1 MEGGPA
7 IKLFERKAVINILLV
22 WSISVIFIL
31 IKGNLLHSSL
41 TKGIDIDLVIIFT
54 VFLLAS
60 GESSPGIF
68 VFCQG
73 FLLDILSGGVIG
85 LHTFL
90 YLIVYCIIRLL
101 SHPVDLFSPAGRTS
115 VIFIAVMAKELL
127 LVLLLNLFSLHN
139 DFSLDSLYK
148 FCISSIIT
156 SIISIFI
163 LHFFKITPS
172 EIPRGGKDEEK

>member
-1 MEGGPA
+1 M
-7 IKLFERKAVINILLV
+7 
-22 WSISVIFIL
+22 
-31 IKGNLLHSSL
+31 
-41 TKGIDIDLVIIFT
+41 
-54 VFLLAS
+54 
-60 GESSPGIF
+60 
-68 VFCQG
+68 
-73 FLLDILSGGVIG
+73 LDILSGGVIG